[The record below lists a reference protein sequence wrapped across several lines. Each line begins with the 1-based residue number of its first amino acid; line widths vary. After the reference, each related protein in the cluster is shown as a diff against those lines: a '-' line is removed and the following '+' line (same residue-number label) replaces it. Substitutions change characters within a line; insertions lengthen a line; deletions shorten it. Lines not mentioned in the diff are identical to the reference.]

1 MDKWKRTTDNQPDL
15 SNTQIGSLLKQFQAL
30 QSHYENELQ
39 KEKDKLHYLE
49 QTLEKAKA
57 QRNSRR
63 EDTNG

>member
-1 MDKWKRTTDNQPDL
+1 MAKWKKTNNGQPDL
-15 SNTQIGSLLKQFQAL
+15 SNTQIGKLLEQFQSL
-30 QSHYENELQ
+30 QSHYENELAQ
-39 KEKDKLHYLE
+39 EKEKLRYLE